1 MAKSKKPSQ
10 TAKADTPESKSM
22 IPEEEASEEASP
34 TVTTDKEA
42 QASNEAEPTIRILFR
57 GSCPKLTPRG
67 VGDLEY
73 EIGINDDADE
83 KYLRIAKNASSGAFS
98 TGWVG
103 INEIRGVLETV
114 QDQTFKAII
123 LRDLYKQK
131 SNNNHGFL
139 TAILKAEGV
148 VANLPK
154 QLTVMRLESWEPL
167 LEKIDSLK
175 VTDVSLPD
183 HIAIAAK
190 KRAEEKARRMA
201 EAQAARAKE
210 KTGATD
216 KGAASVTD
224 A

>member
-1 MAKSKKPSQ
+1 MTKSKKSSQ
-10 TAKADTPESKSM
+10 TAKADTSESKSM
-22 IPEEEASEEASP
+22 IPEEETSEETS
-34 TVTTDKEA
+34 TLVTTDKKA
-42 QASNEAEPTIRILFR
+42 QESNETAPTIRILYR

-73 EIGINDDADE
+73 EIGINAETDE

-98 TGWVG
+98 TGWIGVDG
-103 INEIRGVLETV
+103 IRAILETV

-131 SNNNHGFL
+131 SSNNHGFL

-167 LEKIDSLK
+167 LKKIDSLK
-175 VTDVSLPD
+175 VTESASRTISL
-183 HIAIAAK
+183 
-190 KRAEEKARRMA
+190 
-201 EAQAARAKE
+201 
-210 KTGATD
+210 
-216 KGAASVTD
+216 
-224 A
+224 